1 MSDPRLGPALAGAVD
16 LSGLVNKNQ
25 APSTPSSGNADSLV
39 RDVDDRSIAA
49 LVELSRTVP
58 VILEVYGGEVQPVLG
73 PIIES
78 YQGRFVLGTV
88 RGESSPELVRAL
100 QIEGIPTV
108 LALIGG
114 QPVPLFKGI
123 PAEQE
128 VRAILDQVLTFAQEN
143 GVTGQVDPGASAP
156 EEDSEPQEAPLPPLH
171 QEAFD
176 ALTRNDLPA
185 AKAAY
190 QKALQESPADAD
202 AAAGLAQVELLERA
216 RSLDAEAVQRSA
228 ADDPGNVD
236 HALAVADLDMSG
248 GHIEDAFVRL
258 LGIFAGASDED
269 KERIRER
276 LLNYFTMVGQAAP
289 EVKKARTPLASLMF

>member
-25 APSTPSSGNADSLV
+25 TPQTPSSGSADSLV

-100 QIEGIPTV
+100 QIEGKPT
-108 LALIGG
+108 LHAQIGG
-114 QPVPLFKGI
+114 PPHPFLKGI

-143 GVTGQVDPGASAP
+143 GVTGQVDPGASAA
-156 EEDSEPQEAPLPPLH
+156 EDDSEPQEAPLPPLH

-216 RSLDAEAVQRSA
+216 RSLDAEAVRRAA
-228 ADDPGNVD
+228 ADDPGNVE

-258 LGIFAGASDED
+258 LGVFAGASDEE

-276 LLNYFTMVGQAAP
+276 LLSYFMIVGQAAP
-289 EVKKARTPLASLMF
+289 EVKKARTQLASLMF

>member
-1 MSDPRLGPALAGAVD
+1 MTDPRLGPALAGAVD

-25 APSTPSSGNADSLV
+25 TPSTPPSGNADSLV

-58 VILEVYGGEVQPVLG
+58 VILEVYGGEVQPALG

-100 QIEGIPTV
+100 QVEGIPTV

-123 PAEQE
+123 PAEHE
-128 VRAILDQVLTFAQEN
+128 VRAILDQVLTFAKEN
-143 GVTGQVDPGASAP
+143 GVTGQVDPGAGVP
-156 EEDSEPQEAPLPPLH
+156 EEDSKPQEAPLPPLH

-190 QKALQESPADAD
+190 QKALQESPADSD

-216 RSLDAEAVQRSA
+216 RSLDAEAVRRAA
-228 ADDPGNVD
+228 ADDPGNVEQ
-236 HALAVADLDMSG
+236 ALAVADLDLSG

-258 LGIFAGASDED
+258 LGIFATSAEED
-269 KERIRER
+269 KERIRGR
-276 LLNYFTMVGQAAP
+276 LLSYFTIVGQAAP
-289 EVKKARTPLASLMF
+289 EVKKARTQLASLMF

>member
-156 EEDSEPQEAPLPPLH
+156 EEGSEPQEAPLPPLH

-216 RSLDAEAVQRSA
+216 RSLDTEAVRRSA

-276 LLNYFTMVGQAAP
+276 LLNYFTIVGQAAP
-289 EVKKARTPLASLMF
+289 EVKKARTQLASLMF

>member
-156 EEDSEPQEAPLPPLH
+156 EADSEPQEAPLPPLH

-216 RSLDAEAVQRSA
+216 RSLDNEAVRRSA

-276 LLNYFTMVGQAAP
+276 LLNYFTIVGQAAP
-289 EVKKARTPLASLMF
+289 EVKKARTQLASLMF